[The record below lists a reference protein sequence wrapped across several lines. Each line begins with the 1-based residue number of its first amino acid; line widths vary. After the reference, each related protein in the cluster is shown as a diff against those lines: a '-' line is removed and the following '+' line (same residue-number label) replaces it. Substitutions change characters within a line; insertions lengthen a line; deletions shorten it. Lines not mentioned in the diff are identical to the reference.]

1 MGILVIR
8 SLNNNMD
15 HINVAYKPD
24 SDAVSLGDLPSDRR
38 YTSSPGIIPAYT
50 QQMSDHIIGGRH
62 LSVHKLSTIAI
73 DQKRQNDNSL
83 EQQVPN
89 IEDKHVDADYDDS
102 YYSLKRFRE
111 RRRGER
117 DEDSTLSRR
126 VKRFYKDQDELID
139 VYERVHNQAAGN
151 ETENNKHAKQQKIAN
166 ILTKVSLVANLVSI
180 VIYVFNQ

>member
-1 MGILVIR
+1 
-8 SLNNNMD
+8 MD
-15 HINVAYKPD
+15 HVNVAYKPD
-24 SDAVSLGDLPSDRR
+24 SDTVSLGDLPSDRR
-38 YTSSPGIIPAYT
+38 NTLSPGIIPAYT
-50 QQMSDHIIGGRH
+50 QQISDHIIGGRH
-62 LSVHKLSTIAI
+62 LSVHRLSPIAI
-73 DQKRQNDNSL
+73 DQKRQYDNSL

-89 IEDKHVDADYDDS
+89 IEDKHEDAAYDDS

-166 ILTKVSLVANLVSI
+166 ILTKVSLVANLVRI
-180 VIYVFNQ
+180 VIYAFNQYDLNNSFL